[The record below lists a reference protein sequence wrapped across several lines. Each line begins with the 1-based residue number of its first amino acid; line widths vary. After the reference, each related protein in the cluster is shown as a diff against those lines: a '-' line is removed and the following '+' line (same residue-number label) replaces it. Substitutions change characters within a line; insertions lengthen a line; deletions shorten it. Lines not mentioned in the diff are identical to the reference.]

1 MIKKSGRDDGVV
13 IKPLGFSLDGAV
25 CSLTYHSVTR
35 SCNEAKQNFRPFVLH
50 PSKFSET
57 GVQSFSLTKARAQVP
72 ASFVL
77 GI

>member
-1 MIKKSGRDDGVV
+1 MV

-57 GVQSFSLTKARAQVP
+57 GRSVVFSLTKARAQVP

>member
-1 MIKKSGRDDGVV
+1 MIKKSGRDDDVV

-57 GVQSFSLTKARAQVP
+57 GVQSCSV
-72 ASFVL
+72 
-77 GI
+77 

>member
-1 MIKKSGRDDGVV
+1 MIKKSGRDDDVV

-35 SCNEAKQNFRPFVLH
+35 SCNEAKQNFRPLVLH

-57 GVQSFSLTKARAQVP
+57 VQSFGQTKARAPVP
-72 ASFVL
+72 APFVL

>member
-1 MIKKSGRDDGVV
+1 MIKKSGRDDDVV
-13 IKPLGFSLDGAV
+13 IKPLDFSLDGAV

-57 GVQSFSLTKARAQVP
+57 VQPFSLTKGRAQVP